1 MDECHAVSPHKTTSS
16 GVCLINEQHPTPH
29 RKQIPNANPRTQLS
43 EHDHLRRC
51 PLSRKATFKSTGLG
65 NGLTSNAAQDY
76 EIHGGSRYCGFQF
89 QNVGQLIGMWD
100 TREIITGLPYD
111 FSHLIT
117 THFAAFYKKHITTF
131 VLSQQER
138 EALGISEEEYIRAN
152 TGRLGRKMEESMKHY
167 KADIS
172 VRRVG
177 IITAPRLPPDHP
189 SVRHSSCLHRE
200 VFPAADIT
208 EARQNAIAL
217 VKYPNTPEFLN
228 CLNFYYRAVQNA

>member
-1 MDECHAVSPHKTTSS
+1 
-16 GVCLINEQHPTPH
+16 
-29 RKQIPNANPRTQLS
+29 
-43 EHDHLRRC
+43 
-51 PLSRKATFKSTGLG
+51 
-65 NGLTSNAAQDY
+65 
-76 EIHGGSRYCGFQF
+76 
-89 QNVGQLIGMWD
+89 
-100 TREIITGLPYD
+100 
-111 FSHLIT
+111 
-117 THFAAFYKKHITTF
+117 
-131 VLSQQER
+131 
-138 EALGISEEEYIRAN
+138 
-152 TGRLGRKMEESMKHY
+152 MKHY

-228 CLNFYYRAVQNA
+228 CLNFYYVPFKTLQWKDWQGPREPEGGGKAGICNEVADGNGVAHRRRNAQHPRFSSETQIHSCESQPFLNGVFKWIVKILVYEVKADG

>member
-1 MDECHAVSPHKTTSS
+1 
-16 GVCLINEQHPTPH
+16 
-29 RKQIPNANPRTQLS
+29 
-43 EHDHLRRC
+43 
-51 PLSRKATFKSTGLG
+51 
-65 NGLTSNAAQDY
+65 
-76 EIHGGSRYCGFQF
+76 
-89 QNVGQLIGMWD
+89 
-100 TREIITGLPYD
+100 
-111 FSHLIT
+111 
-117 THFAAFYKKHITTF
+117 
-131 VLSQQER
+131 
-138 EALGISEEEYIRAN
+138 
-152 TGRLGRKMEESMKHY
+152 MKHY

-228 CLNFYYRAVQNA
+228 CLDFYYVPFKTLQWKDWQEPREPEGGGKAGICNEVADGNGVAHRRRNAQHPRFSSETQIHSCESQPFLNGVFKWIVKILVYEVDP

>member
-1 MDECHAVSPHKTTSS
+1 
-16 GVCLINEQHPTPH
+16 
-29 RKQIPNANPRTQLS
+29 
-43 EHDHLRRC
+43 
-51 PLSRKATFKSTGLG
+51 
-65 NGLTSNAAQDY
+65 
-76 EIHGGSRYCGFQF
+76 
-89 QNVGQLIGMWD
+89 
-100 TREIITGLPYD
+100 
-111 FSHLIT
+111 
-117 THFAAFYKKHITTF
+117 
-131 VLSQQER
+131 
-138 EALGISEEEYIRAN
+138 
-152 TGRLGRKMEESMKHY
+152 MKHY

-228 CLNFYYRAVQNA
+228 CLDFYYVPFKTLQWEDWQGQENPKAAEKRASATKWQMVTVLRTDEGMRNTPAFPVKHKSIPAKANPFSTGFSSGLSKSLSTR